1 MMPGAK
7 PRLSCAE
14 QNSPRAAVALP
25 SSAISFGMTLVMAIA
40 RALVTRGFL
49 GTCATHSLEPGE
61 VLLLFPEKRSADEEV
76 NGQWQGT

>member
-1 MMPGAK
+1 
-7 PRLSCAE
+7 
-14 QNSPRAAVALP
+14 
-25 SSAISFGMTLVMAIA
+25 MTLVMAIA

-49 GTCATHSLEPGE
+49 GTCAMHSLEPGE